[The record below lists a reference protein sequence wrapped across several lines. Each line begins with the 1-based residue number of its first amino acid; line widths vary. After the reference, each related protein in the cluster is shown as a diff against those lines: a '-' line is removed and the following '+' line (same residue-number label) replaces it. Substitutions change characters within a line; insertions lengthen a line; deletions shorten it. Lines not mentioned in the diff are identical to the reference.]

1 MIGVTSA
8 HRLAKLPSVITRAGL
23 TCRASPACSDK
34 PTSRAP
40 RAAGIEIDR
49 IEIDKHGKI
58 VVFPRKGAEDNADAI
73 GEKITDLDKWI
84 ADHARQT

>member
-1 MIGVTSA
+1 MSRQPCMFRQTD
-8 HRLAKLPSVITRAGL
+8 LTRALKG
-23 TCRASPACSDK
+23 T
-34 PTSRAP
+34 